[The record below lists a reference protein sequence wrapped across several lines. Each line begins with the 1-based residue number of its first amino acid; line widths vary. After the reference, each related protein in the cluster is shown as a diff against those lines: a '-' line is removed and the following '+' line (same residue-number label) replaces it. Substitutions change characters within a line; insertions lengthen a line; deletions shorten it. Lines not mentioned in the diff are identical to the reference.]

1 MAVTVQQYC
10 EESSMASYVL
20 TILNAFGERI
30 AAIDATYRVHSLI
43 LEPDNAQVV
52 AKVADADPL
61 VSVSLYTALRTKVGQ
76 LNWGVDQLSS
86 PIDLEDP
93 PAHNTQYFV
102 LRTLRHACMG
112 VVAVGYPGVCDPA
125 VAGEVEWLA
134 AKVLPVVL
142 RRQLE
147 DQSQGKPESSD
158 YVVMSVLHEISY
170 ELGQSLT
177 HSQAVS
183 IMFEA
188 LNKVLDMDLFCV
200 FLLGVPS
207 NAASKLVFYL
217 NSPADNQLVEH
228 VRDEVLKHSLA
239 FLGRIVDARS
249 ANIIRQI
256 GYNVSEEL
264 STIKQL
270 NSVVNVPLIFRG
282 QFMGLV
288 YLGTHRHQAYTQS
301 DYTFLHTISNQI
313 STHLWRMKFIRASEK
328 TKISSMIGS
337 MTEGMIMLD
346 EHHEIDIVNRA
357 AKQFLQISTDV
368 SSNAILDKLSDL
380 GIMDLL
386 VQSIIEQKAFTDIEL
401 NANELVLSANI
412 APVCGVDKRPIGT
425 VIVLRNIT
433 KVAHIQRVN
442 EQRLSIIEQVT
453 KILNSITDLDRL
465 LSVLLQLLLS
475 IGHADMGCI
484 QLKQGTAFVT
494 RVHEN
499 FPDKIRRQYR
509 FVSGQT
515 LSQHVVEMQTLLAIK
530 NYHSDALLNQKTK
543 VLVDSYV
550 CIPIKLQDKLIG
562 ILHVVQ
568 KSKPES
574 KPLIQGDIDTLS
586 TITALSAAAIQNAQL
601 IEDTLSNQKLDQE
614 IQVAFSIQKQLLPAK
629 VPESPRIQFGAMF
642 KPAAVIGGD
651 YYDFFELGNGC
662 VGIMIADIIG
672 KGVPAALYMVMF
684 KTLVQINIHHDM
696 QPSQLF
702 ERLNNIMVKESLFSR
717 FIPVFY
723 GVLNTETCEFWYSN
737 AGHEPPI
744 WFTQEKEYMLKAKDP
759 PLGMDADI
767 VYNEKKIQLKPD
779 DIVCFFTDGLVDARS
794 SDNRSYGYRRLKK
807 LVRHYDHLTGQALI
821 NRIYD
826 HVSSFSTGRAQHD
839 DLTIVLISCKSSHTK
854 TEMKLTKS
862 KTFSVQTHKKSISE
876 ARHHIAQF
884 LKSLPFS
891 KSSQFDIKLA
901 VNEAQANVLEHVYGG
916 KEDEKI
922 YFTLQYYPNRLV
934 IIMKDTKKKNASFL
948 NSVQTSPLI
957 HLEGSGL
964 GVFLIKQLMDEV
976 SFLQTDLGGVLTMT
990 KFIVE

>member
-1 MAVTVQQYC
+1 
-10 EESSMASYVL
+10 MASYVL
-20 TILNAFGERI
+20 TVLNQFIKRVAEI
-30 AAIDATYRVHSLI
+30 NPNYEVHSI
-43 LEPDNAQVV
+43 VVEPATAHVV
-52 AKVADADPL
+52 AKVVGPDPL
-61 VSVSLYTALRTKVGQ
+61 VSMALYTALQTKAGQ
-76 LNWGVDQLSS
+76 INWDVDQLSS
-86 PIDLEDP
+86 PIEVDDSP
-93 PAHNTQYFV
+93 PPHVQYFL

-112 VVAVGYPGVCDPA
+112 VVAVKHLGVWDEA
-125 VAGEVEWLA
+125 IAAEVEDFA
-134 AKVLPVVL
+134 ARLLPVVVE
-142 RRQLE
+142 RQLD
-147 DQSQGKPESSD
+147 DQAHSKPESED
-158 YVVMSVLHEISY
+158 YIAMSVLHEISY

-177 HSQAVS
+177 HSQVVS

-188 LNKVLDMDLFCV
+188 LKKVLDIDVFCV
-200 FLLGVPS
+200 FLLGTPYS
-207 NAASKLVFYL
+207 TMSKVVFYL
-217 NSPADNQLVEH
+217 NHPVENRLIED
-228 VRDEVLKHSLA
+228 VRDEVLKHSLP
-239 FLGRIVDARS
+239 FLGRILDAQS
-249 ANIIRQI
+249 ANVIRQI
-256 GYNVSEEL
+256 AYDTRDDL
-264 STIKQL
+264 STVKQL

-288 YLGTHRHQAYTQS
+288 YLGTHRHQAYSQS

-368 SSNAILDKLSDL
+368 SSNAILDKFKDL

-386 VQSIIEQKAFTDIEL
+386 VQSITEQKALTDIEI
-401 NANELVLSANI
+401 NDNDLVLSANV

-484 QLKQGTAFVT
+484 QLQQGTAFVT

-515 LSQHVVEMQTLLAIK
+515 LSQHVVETKVPLVIK

-574 KPLIQGDIDTLS
+574 RPLIQSDIDTLS

-601 IEDTLSNQKLDQE
+601 IEDTLSSQKLDQE

-629 VPESPRIQFGAMF
+629 VPESPSIQFGAMF

-651 YYDFFELGNGC
+651 YYDFFELDNGS

-684 KTLVQINIHHDM
+684 KTLVQINIHHDV
-696 QPSQLF
+696 QPSRLF
-702 ERLNNIMVKESLFSR
+702 ERLNNIMVKESLFTR

-744 WFTQEKEYMLKAKDP
+744 WFTQDKEYMLKAKDP
-759 PLGMDADI
+759 PLGMDAATK
-767 VYNEKKIQLKPD
+767 YTEKKIQLKSD

-807 LVRHYDHLTGQALI
+807 LVRHYDHLAGQALI

-826 HVSSFSTGRAQHD
+826 HVSSFSTGRPQHD
-839 DLTIVLISCKSSHTK
+839 DLTIVLISCKPSHTK

-876 ARHHIAQF
+876 ARQHISQF
-884 LKSLPFS
+884 LQSLPFS
-891 KSSQFDIKLA
+891 KSSQFNIKLA

-976 SFLQTDLGGVLTMT
+976 SFLQTELGGVLTMT
-990 KFIVE
+990 KFVVE

>member
-10 EESSMASYVL
+10 EESSIASYVL
-20 TILNAFGERI
+20 TIMNQFSQRVAG
-30 AAIDATYRVHSLI
+30 IDPAYRVHSLVV
-43 LEPDNAQVV
+43 EPEHAQVV
-52 AKVADADPL
+52 AKAVDNAPM
-61 VSVSLYTALRTKVGQ
+61 VSMALYTSVRTKVGQ
-76 LNWGVDQLSS
+76 VHWDVDQIAS
-86 PIDLEDP
+86 PIDLGDP
-93 PAHNTQYFV
+93 PAPNVQYF
-102 LRTLRHACMG
+102 LMRTLKHECMG
-112 VVAVGYPGVCDPA
+112 LIAVDHSGRYDPSILA
-125 VAGEVEWLA
+125 AVEWLA
-134 AKVLPVVL
+134 MRLLPVVL
-142 RRQLE
+142 RRQLDE
-147 DQSQGKPESSD
+147 QALRKPESSD
-158 YVVMSVLHEISY
+158 YIAMSVLHEISY

-177 HSQAVS
+177 HSHAVS
-183 IMFEA
+183 IMFDA
-188 LNKVLDMDLFCV
+188 LRKVLNVDVLCV
-200 FLLGVPS
+200 YLLGVS
-207 NAASKLVFYL
+207 STVASKLVFYL
-217 NSPADNQLVEH
+217 NHPVEDSLIKE
-228 VRDEVLKHSLA
+228 VRDAVFKHSMP
-239 FLGRIVDARS
+239 FLGRVVDARS
-249 ANIIRQI
+249 TNVIRQVA
-256 GYNVSEEL
+256 YDAREKVSA
-264 STIKQL
+264 IKQL

-313 STHLWRMKFIRASEK
+313 SAHLWRIKFVRASEK
-328 TKISSMIGS
+328 TKIASMIGS
-337 MTEGMIMLD
+337 MTEGIIMLD
-346 EHHEIDIVNRA
+346 EHHEIDIINRA
-357 AKQFLQISTDV
+357 AKQFLNISNDV
-368 SSNAILDKLSDL
+368 SSNGILETFNEL

-386 VQSIIEQKAFTDIEL
+386 VQSITNQNALTDIEL
-401 NANELVLSANI
+401 NNNDLVLSANV

-442 EQRLSIIEQVT
+442 EQRLAIIEQVT

-475 IGHADMGCI
+475 IGRADMGCI
-484 QLKQGTAFVT
+484 QLKQGNAFVT

-515 LSQHVVEMQTLLAIK
+515 LSQHVVETQAPRVIK
-530 NYHSDALLNQKTK
+530 NYHSDASLNQKTK

-568 KSKPES
+568 KSKPDA
-574 KPLIQGDIDTLS
+574 KHLIQSDIDTLS

-601 IEDTLSNQKLDQE
+601 IEDTLSSQKLDQE

-629 VPESPRIQFGAMF
+629 VPESPLIQFGAMF

-651 YYDFFELGNGC
+651 YYDFFELDNGC

-684 KTLVQINIHHDM
+684 KTLVQINIRHDA
-696 QPSQLF
+696 QPSRLF
-702 ERLNNIMVKESLFSR
+702 ERLNTIMVEESLFSR

-723 GVLNTETCEFWYSN
+723 GVLNTKTCEFWYSN

-744 WFTQEKEYMLKAKDP
+744 WFAQEKEYMLKAKDP
-759 PLGMDADI
+759 PLGTELGT
-767 VYNEKKIQLKPD
+767 VYSEKKIQLKSD
-779 DIVCFFTDGLVDARS
+779 DILCFFTDGLVDARS

-807 LVRHYDHLTGQALI
+807 LIRHYDHLTGQALI

-826 HVSSFSTGRAQHD
+826 HVSSFSTGRSQHD
-839 DLTIVLISCKSSHTK
+839 DLTIVLISCKPSHTK

-862 KTFSVQTHKKSISE
+862 KTFSIQTHKKSISE
-876 ARHHIAQF
+876 ARQHIAQF
-884 LKSLPFS
+884 LKALPFS